1 MIALAIR
8 WPGEPHL
15 FLFLIGMII
24 SLDKGL
30 MAWAMVA
37 LGQWGFRHPTLFA
50 RSPNGQKDHFSQLF
64 KAAPGK
70 AYGETTIQ

>member
-1 MIALAIR
+1 MRKVMIALAIR

-15 FLFLIGMII
+15 SFFLIGMII
-24 SLDKGL
+24 SLDNGL

-70 AYGETTIQ
+70 G